1 VEKPT
6 GPRGRFALWF
16 NELPQAPDEYRD
28 NGGANRDASAMPD
41 YLNRESAMP
50 KGKQMKD
57 FGQEFEQLLLRID
70 AAMRAG
76 ADESPIDFA
85 NHKLA
90 HSLRFRIYQYFQALR
105 ASGDRPDLTAM
116 CSGLSIRVA
125 GSTLVFYRR
134 GEDKESEALRNALG
148 LEKGFA
154 DGPTTPGVTVA
165 ESALTTYLEELA
177 RIRAAR
183 GNKP

>member
-1 VEKPT
+1 
-6 GPRGRFALWF
+6 
-16 NELPQAPDEYRD
+16 
-28 NGGANRDASAMPD
+28 
-41 YLNRESAMP
+41 MP
-50 KGKQMKD
+50 KGKQLAD

-70 AAMRAG
+70 SSMRAG
-76 ADESPIDFA
+76 ADEAPIDFA

-116 CSGLSIRVA
+116 CSGLSMRVA
-125 GSTLVFYRR
+125 GSALVFYRR
-134 GEDKESEALRNALG
+134 GEDKESAALRDALG

-154 DGPTTPGVTVA
+154 DGPSTHGVTTPT
-165 ESALTTYLEELA
+165 STLTTNLEELA

>member
-1 VEKPT
+1 
-6 GPRGRFALWF
+6 
-16 NELPQAPDEYRD
+16 
-28 NGGANRDASAMPD
+28 MPD

-57 FGQEFEQLLLRID
+57 FGPEFEQMLLRVD
-70 AAMRAG
+70 KAMLQGVDDFPVQFG
-76 ADESPIDFA
+76 AQTI
-85 NHKLA
+85 A

-116 CSGLSIRVA
+116 CSGLSMRVA
-125 GSTLVFYRR
+125 GSALVFYRR

-165 ESALTTYLEELA
+165 ESALTTNLEELA